1 VLERCIG
8 ERAATFAAEHWDS
21 TPLLSRAADL
31 PADFDD
37 LLSPADVDSLVAERG
52 LRSPF
57 FRLVKDA
64 KPVTGTTRKAVAG
77 NVTISDLA
85 DPDAVSRRHGEG
97 ATLVLQSLHRNW
109 PPLVRFCRE
118 LAAELGHPTQCNAYV
133 TPAGNAQGFAFHH
146 DTHDVFV
153 LQVAGRKRWAV
164 HEPVV
169 TLPTTR
175 QSRAGAGLVP
185 DGQQPLIDTE
195 LHPGDALYLPR
206 GYVHAAQ
213 TTDSAS
219 VHLTIGLLAI
229 TWYDVLRDVTT
240 LAADELSFR
249 HALPLQPLDALQHDP
264 DQLPAVLQQAAA
276 WLAALPPERARELVE
291 ARLRKAVPAE
301 PLRMLAQAAAVT
313 DCGATTPVRPRRG
326 LRWTVQAE
334 GERVTLT
341 LPDCQVQLPAYT
353 EAALRH
359 ALTVATTPAELAESG
374 APQLDVADA
383 VVLVRR
389 LLREGALVATD

>member
-1 VLERCIG
+1 VS
-8 ERAATFAAEHWDS
+8 AATFAAEHWDS
-21 TPLLSRAADL
+21 TPLLTRAADL
-31 PADFDD
+31 PADFHD

-57 FRLVKDA
+57 FRLVQDA
-64 KPVTGTTRKAVAG
+64 KPVTGMTRKAVAG

-109 PPLVRFCRE
+109 PPVVRFCRD

-175 QSRAGAGLVP
+175 QSRAGADLVP
-185 DGQQPLIDTE
+185 DGQQPLLDTE
-195 LHPGDALYLPR
+195 LLPGDALYLPR

-240 LAADELSFR
+240 LAADDLSFR
-249 HALPLQPLDALQHDP
+249 HALPLQPLDALQDDP
-264 DQLPAVLQQAAA
+264 DQLAAVLQQAAA
-276 WLAALPPERARELVE
+276 WLAALPVERARELVE
-291 ARLRKAVPAE
+291 ARLRKAAPAE
-301 PLRMLAQAAAVT
+301 PLGMLAQAAAVAE
-313 DCGATTPVRPRRG
+313 CGPTTPVRPRRG
-326 LRWTVQAE
+326 LRWSLQVEA
-334 GERVTLT
+334 ERVTLR
-341 LPDCQVQLPAYT
+341 LPDCQVELPAFT
-353 EAALRH
+353 EAALTQ
-359 ALTVATTPAELAESG
+359 ALTAATTPSELAASG
-374 APQLDVADA
+374 ASGLDVADA

-389 LLREGALVATD
+389 LLREGALVAAD